1 MCFKKGFVVLLL
13 EKEFLSRA
21 PTVHDVIDGSR
32 ILNTKRP
39 SHDNGYYQ
47 RRALTVNKRFD
58 RMPRKRCN
66 LPVKVRSGE
75 LSVHPGSKDPVLWGD
90 SQAEWIEKTP

>member
-1 MCFKKGFVVLLL
+1 MVPHQTICEELDSPPVVDFANRFKKGFVVLLL

-58 RMPRKRCN
+58 PY
-66 LPVKVRSGE
+66 V
-75 LSVHPGSKDPVLWGD
+75 
-90 SQAEWIEKTP
+90 